1 MTKADTS
8 MLIKNMY
15 SYSVVKVFKF
25 RKGKSS
31 TPASDAVTC
40 LVPIW
45 SPTQVHL
52 QSSYSHVCGSAQSK
66 VSLNMQLTGTRL
78 LLLMELINCFQ
89 RNLANF
95 KKIGRFKYYLIYF
108 DSSKYEIRQIRRINQ
123 IVSLF
128 PRNTYQNTL
137 YFRLKSLPKNRVDLS
152 KSATLNDIRVCSL
165 VTRLISNS
173 Q

>member
-1 MTKADTS
+1 MRRVYAELRRCILINSVNNRIVYKIFDSYIDNVMTKADTS
-8 MLIKNMY
+8 MLIKNIY

-31 TPASDAVTC
+31 TPVSDTATC

-45 SPTQVHL
+45 SPIQVHL
-52 QSSYSHVCGSAQSK
+52 QSSYFRVCGSAQSK

-108 DSSKYEIRQIRRINQ
+108 D
-123 IVSLF
+123 
-128 PRNTYQNTL
+128 
-137 YFRLKSLPKNRVDLS
+137 LS
-152 KSATLNDIRVCSL
+152 NYLGNKANKEKWFVIHY
-165 VTRLISNS
+165 
-173 Q
+173 